1 MLLIGKRRL
10 HQNNRFTPLEIIK
23 QKKRRKRQ
31 RYLLSLTG
39 FTLVELLLV
48 VIILGILIGLSTP
61 LFRKTYDNF
70 QLADSAKNLV
80 SLMRFAQ
87 TSSIVERL
95 RYRIVFDSG
104 KSKYW
109 LTKESD
115 LSQPAVFSKI
125 QGKFARTVA
134 IPKDI
139 NIEFANDNITFYPD
153 GTVDEITIDFSSRNN
168 KVYTVITEGQ
178 TGYVRLLEY
187 KAE

>member
-1 MLLIGKRRL
+1 MMLLIGKRRL
-10 HQNNRFTPLEIIK
+10 HQNNSF
-23 QKKRRKRQ
+23 
-31 RYLLSLTG
+31 S
-39 FTLVELLLV
+39 LVELLLV
-48 VIILGILIGLSTP
+48 VVILGILIGLSTP
-61 LFRKTYDNF
+61 LFRKTYSNF

-109 LTKESD
+109 LSKESD

-125 QGKFARTVA
+125 QGKFGRTVA

-153 GTVDEITIDFSSRNN
+153 GTVDEVNIDFSNRDN
-168 KVYTVITEGQ
+168 KVYTVTTEGQ
-178 TGYVRLLEY
+178 TGYVKLLEY